1 MQCVVRIFVLL
12 ALLNFGQWLLA
23 SYQPAVPTRIADES
37 ISVFTALN
45 VMDEVGRDKTQTSS
59 SMRVNV
65 LLAQATPTATP
76 TVQATPGMSVDPVAR
91 PASGSPSPP
100 GNKPPGSPLS
110 GATPGKDGAPAKE
123 GEKKDKPA
131 EPAVISRPLTPEK
144 PGDPEQLNIVPDE
157 HGRVRFN
164 FAGQRW
170 KDVLEW
176 LARVSNLSLD
186 WQELPADY
194 LNLRTQRD
202 YSLLEAQDLIN
213 RHLLSRGFTM
223 LKSGEVLTV
232 TSIAKLNPAMVPRVA
247 PEELEQRMDYE
258 FVKVSF
264 PLKWILA
271 DRVVEELKPMLS
283 SNGKLS
289 ALKEVNRFEAMDAAI
304 NLKEIHRMLQQE
316 QSQDASKGTVVR
328 EFKLKHRRANDVL
341 LSLEMILGIEK
352 NRMPT
357 PGGGRGGDMMSQQIM
372 QQIQQMQQ
380 MMQQQRGNQQGSGPA
395 KQEDPRLIVNEREN
409 SILAHAP
416 PDKMEIIDQTIT
428 AIDVPGDGEAQ
439 MLQNISKVKPY
450 RLTTLD
456 PQPLMLILK
465 EMGELSPQSRV
476 QVDDKSKAI
485 ILYGTLSDH
494 YIVQSLIAKLDG
506 SNRSFEVIQ
515 LRRVQADA
523 VAGTIQYMLGSE
535 EKDKNKNNRSMYGY
549 FYGGGM
555 QQESTAEQRPF
566 KVDADIENNRLLVWA
581 NDVEMDEIRQL
592 LLKMGEIPPG
602 TSNPETLRTIQLNS
616 DQEAEKVLERLRE
629 LWPEVEL
636 NRLQIQQPPQTPERS
651 PAPVESAPAQKPS
664 VRRMEVPKVGIPV
677 AMSSRKGSLTSSTTR
692 PHPLADDDTTG
703 LSPAG
708 LPASLSLADLDLID
722 SKATPEPRSTP
733 SASEPTTESA
743 EKPTSETRPEVS
755 PDTPSVA
762 ASGAPPIMIRRAQ
775 NGRIMIGSPDT
786 AALDRLEDLLAELS
800 PPSRDYKIFHLKY
813 PSTWAYGVE
822 LNLKTFFKDTSN
834 EETVTD
840 MFWGNSYTTKKATD
854 QRLSRRKE
862 LKIISDD
869 DSRTILVQGGTP
881 QQLATIADLIE
892 IYDQPTSGDPQSVRK
907 TEIFRMQYSKADQ
920 IADTL
925 KQVYRDLLSANDP
938 SLQASNQNQQQKS
951 TTERIYSYRSGNSEN
966 SDDKTKDQ
974 QQPLK
979 FKGLLSI
986 GVDEI
991 SNSVVVSAG
1000 EELLAEIRQ
1009 TVKALDDA
1017 AHPHINVQVLQ
1028 VQNLDTSLLKERM
1041 DKTFAPSVRSSKTG
1055 DRNKQP
1061 KQSPPPQQPPQADLD
1076 TE

>member
-1 MQCVVRIFVLL
+1 MQCVIRIFVLL
-12 ALLNFGQWLLA
+12 TLVNGANCLLCSHIFA
-23 SYQPAVPTRIADES
+23 QPMPPQGVQI
-37 ISVFTALN
+37 
-45 VMDEVGRDKTQTSS
+45 G
-59 SMRVNV
+59 
-65 LLAQATPTATP
+65 PTA
-76 TVQATPGMSVDPVAR
+76 PGVKPSP
-91 PASGSPSPP
+91 GSPVPP
-100 GNKPPGSPLS
+100 GNNPPGSQPNDAS
-110 GATPGKDGAPAKE
+110 GKNGPPGNKE

-131 EPAVISRPLTPEK
+131 EPSVITRPLTPEK
-144 PGDPEQLNIVPDE
+144 PGDPNQLNIVPDE
-157 HGRVRFN
+157 QGRVRFN
-164 FAGQRW
+164 FAGQKW

-176 LARVSNLSLD
+176 LARISNLSLD

-316 QSQDASKGTVVR
+316 QSQDASKGTVIR
-328 EFKLKHRRANDVL
+328 EFKLKHRRAADVL

-380 MMQQQRGNQQGSGPA
+380 MMQQQRGNQPGSGPA

-456 PQPLMLILK
+456 PQPLMLLLK
-465 EMGELSPQSRV
+465 EMGELSPQSRI
-476 QVDDKSKAI
+476 QVDEKNKAI
-485 ILYGTLSDH
+485 ILFGTLSDH
-494 YIVQSLIAKLDG
+494 YIVQSLITKLDG

-535 EKDKNKNNRSMYGY
+535 DKDKNKNNRSMYGY
-549 FYGGGM
+549 FYGGM
-555 QQESTAEQRPF
+555 QREESTPEQRPF

-581 NDVEMDEIRQL
+581 NEIEMGEIRQL

-616 DQEAEKVLERLRE
+616 DQEAQKVLERLRE

-636 NRLQIQQPPQTPERS
+636 NRLQIQQAPQPPERPS
-651 PAPVESAPAQKPS
+651 VPMEPAPTEKPS
-664 VRRMEVPKVGIPV
+664 VRRMDVPKIGIPV
-677 AMSSRKGSLTSSTTR
+677 AMSTRKSPTTSSTTR
-692 PHPLADDDTTG
+692 HPLADDHT
-703 LSPAG
+703 SASSEFEPAAT
-708 LPASLSLADLDLID
+708 LTLADLDLID
-722 SKATPEPRSTP
+722 SKSAPAPEKESPDKG
-733 SASEPTTESA
+733 SA
-743 EKPTSETRPEVS
+743 EKPAEVTRPEAAPES
-755 PDTPSVA
+755 PAGS
-762 ASGAPPIMIRRAQ
+762 APPIMIRQAP
-775 NGRIMIGSPDT
+775 NGRIVIGSPDT
-786 AALDRLEDLLAELS
+786 EALDRLEELLAELS
-800 PPSRDYKIFHLKY
+800 PPSRDYKIFQLKY

-822 LNLKTFFKDTSN
+822 LNLKAFFKDTSN

-840 MFWGNSYTTKKATD
+840 NFWGSSYTTKKATD

-907 TEIFRMQYSKADQ
+907 TEIFRIQYSKADQ
-920 IADTL
+920 IAETL

-938 SLQASNQNQQQKS
+938 SLQSNNQQQKQS
-951 TTERIYSYRSGNSEN
+951 TERVYSYRFGNSDNNE
-966 SDDKTKDQ
+966 SKTKEQ

-979 FKGLLSI
+979 FKGLLSV

-1028 VQNLDTSLLKERM
+1028 VQNLDTGLLKERM
-1041 DKTFAPSVRSSKTG
+1041 DKTFSPTVRSSKTS
-1055 DRNKQP
+1055 DRNKNG
-1061 KQSPPPQQPPQADLD
+1061 KQPPQSQQPQPQID
-1076 TE
+1076 TDPEPN